1 MVLETT
7 EYTFWRRLNPLS
19 ESTGP
24 PIEMT
29 TSHRL
34 EFTLSE
40 LDKQKCECPEEG
52 SISLLVTVW
61 LYGPVNSEEL
71 GE

>member
-1 MVLETT
+1 MKMVLETT

-24 PIEMT
+24 PIAMT
-29 TSHRL
+29 TSHRI

-40 LDKQKCECPEEG
+40 LDKQKCECDEG
-52 SISLLVTVW
+52 FISILVTLW
-61 LYGPVNSEEL
+61 LYGPVDSEE
-71 GE
+71 